1 MTYRASYLAAF
12 LMLCAAHQS
21 AWAQTVTLEQLCG
34 KFPDFSFTEREREV
48 SETEADGRVDVLKR
62 FFGSG
67 ELAGRLRT
75 ERERYYQ
82 RDPQGRAPQIDA
94 ILLYKICTFLERDS
108 KMTTLEKIRIFLE
121 VRAGLSA
128 PIAVPQAPA
137 VTTPTAIRPAPA
149 NVPPAAV
156 PQIPSPP
163 NTERLNLD
171 GQWIV
176 ATRWRDCRN
185 PGRSFPISVS
195 NGIVS
200 SQVARQMQGSLSTN
214 GAIQFNYV
222 VRDTRG
228 FVWTNFMEGK
238 ISGEKGAGSARSLG
252 RRTNCSGEFQIARS
266 H

>member
-67 ELAGRLRT
+67 ELVGRLRT

-94 ILLYKICTFLERDS
+94 ILLYKICTFLERDPR
-108 KMTTLEKIRIFLE
+108 MTTLEKIRIFLE

-137 VTTPTAIRPAPA
+137 VPARTAIRPAPA
-149 NVPPAAV
+149 AAVTQIPVPPH
-156 PQIPSPP
+156 
-163 NTERLNLD
+163 TERLNLD

-185 PGRSFPISVS
+185 PGRNFPISVS

-200 SQVARQMQGSLSTN
+200 SQVARQMQGSLSAN

-222 VRDTRG
+222 VRDTQG
-228 FVWTNFMEGK
+228 YAWTNFMEGTV
-238 ISGEKGAGSARSLG
+238 SGERGAGSARSLG
-252 RRTNCSGEFQIARS
+252 PQTNCSGEFQISRS